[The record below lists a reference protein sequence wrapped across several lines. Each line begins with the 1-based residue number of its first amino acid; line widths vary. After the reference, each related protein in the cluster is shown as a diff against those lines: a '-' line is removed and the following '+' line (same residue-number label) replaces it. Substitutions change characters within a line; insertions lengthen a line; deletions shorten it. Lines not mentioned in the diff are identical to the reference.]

1 MGETKQPL
9 KAGAKQEPKD
19 DNAQLVLV
27 TDWAVGRPETP
38 LQVAL
43 RLNDG
48 PAFILQ
54 ANDATALA
62 AALQS
67 ECLLIARRRTRQRK
81 P

>member
-1 MGETKQPL
+1 MGETKEPL
-9 KAGAKQEPKD
+9 RASAKQQPTND
-19 DNAQLVLV
+19 DAQLVLV
-27 TDWAVGRPETP
+27 TGWAVGRPEAP

-54 ANDATALA
+54 VNDATALA

-67 ECLLIARRRTRQRK
+67 ECLLIARRRNRQRK
-81 P
+81 R